1 MTISRDI
8 PSHWF
13 LLNSVPYM
21 TKNQRAV
28 TAICRFLNIFQTII
42 VIAPVM
48 DDTLNVSKKF
58 NFNLFNSDVIII
70 L

>member
-28 TAICRFLNIFQTII
+28 TAICRFLNIF
-42 VIAPVM
+42 
-48 DDTLNVSKKF
+48 
-58 NFNLFNSDVIII
+58 
-70 L
+70 